1 MPKPTLEE
9 AHAHLF
15 GDSWKRVVD
24 RDQFRIGETGEI
36 FTPNELVKEI
46 IERVSEIDPAMLTD
60 SSRTVLDPA
69 CGDGQFLAGVL
80 YWKMDKGGMSHED
93 ALRTIYGVELM
104 PDNVI
109 ECQNRL
115 LCGEEHL
122 RHVVDHNIVCAN
134 SLKYHFRFDGTP
146 EDPEEPEGGLLT
158 IMADSGDSKG

>member
-1 MPKPTLEE
+1 MQKPTPEE
-9 AHAHLF
+9 VHAHLF

-36 FTPNELVKEI
+36 FTPYDLVEEI
-46 IERVSEIDPAMLTD
+46 INHVSEIDPAMLTD

-69 CGDGQFLAGVL
+69 CGDGQFLASVL
-80 YWKMDKGGMSHED
+80 YWKMEKGGMSLKE
-93 ALRTIYGVELM
+93 ALQTIYGVELM
-104 PDNVI
+104 PDNVL

-115 LCGEEHL
+115 LCGEEDL
-122 RHVVDHNIVCAN
+122 RHIVEQNIVCAN

-158 IMADSGDSKG
+158 IMADSSGSTA